1 MRATADSRARSPV
14 AAEARA
20 SGSRAV
26 RAAVMD
32 GHDLDVHV
40 VPPPGRVL
48 VLDARIRE
56 MDVLIEVR
64 QIVLASPFFDFVL
77 VAVGMAVVVVA
88 VPITLMQ
95 PLLIVAFELVVQ
107 HDAIDSRAALLQ
119 ALRFAFERAID
130 LNIVFELPLAFN
142 ARVERLAVLL
152 IAISMA
158 LKQASAISCQGH
170 GVISRPAIRVT
181 STRPCSRRRRRSL
194 DRGSRGRSR
203 SSRRSRLETTR
214 NAPTVASV
222 RDSEPRNVYSRSRS
236 CTIWRSCRRGRFRSR
251 VHADRGRGPASA
263 RR

>member
-20 SGSRAV
+20 SGGRAV

-32 GHDLDVHV
+32 GHDLDVHG

-170 GVISRPAIRVT
+170 GVISRLRYSGDLNHALLAQVPQIT
-181 STRPCSRRRRRSL
+181 GSRIERSIAVIAQITTGDHSKRT
-194 DRGSRGRSR
+194 DRGER
-203 SSRRSRLETTR
+203 
-214 NAPTVASV
+214 P
-222 RDSEPRNVYSRSRS
+222 
-236 CTIWRSCRRGRFRSR
+236 
-251 VHADRGRGPASA
+251 
-263 RR
+263 